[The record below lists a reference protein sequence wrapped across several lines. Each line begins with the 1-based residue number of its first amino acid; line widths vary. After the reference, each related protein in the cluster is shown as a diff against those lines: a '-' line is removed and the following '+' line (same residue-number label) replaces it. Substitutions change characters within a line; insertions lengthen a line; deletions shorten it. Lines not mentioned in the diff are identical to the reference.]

1 MRCRTLFEDDSLF
14 DANDLGLQDE
24 RFFDVVCNG
33 EDGNSA
39 VEGVLLHERKQNVAE
54 GAVDAGERLVKKY
67 EVRVGDGEAAGEVDA
82 LTLSA
87 GKVAG

>member
-14 DANDLGLQDE
+14 DANDFGLQDE
-24 RFFDVVCNG
+24 RFFDVMCNG

-39 VEGVLLHERKQNVAE
+39 VEGVLLHEREQNVAE
-54 GAVDAGERLVKKY
+54 GAVDAGERLVKKD
-67 EVRVGDGEAAGEVDA
+67 EVRGGDGEGAGEVDA
-82 LTLSA
+82 LTFSA